1 MFHLSRAA
9 RLSTKL
15 VLLTGVGLSSAGA
28 AKYVSM
34 AISHFS
40 IAKYSITSGQGT
52 SATVKVS
59 PASAAVQ
66 VVKFSS
72 SNPAVASVPSAMP
85 ISPGG
90 SQATVPIVAG
100 STGGCVFITAT
111 MGTDSWPRDLIVHP
125 ASGTTAFTLTV
136 PDQILV
142 LGGTYGGKVTA
153 GLMSGIPV
161 SLASS
166 DPTVLTV
173 PASSETVRGIA
184 SFNMVTKKEGCVTI
198 SATVRSQTVKKVVR
212 VVYIGG

>member
-1 MFHLSRAA
+1 MFQLSRAA
-9 RLSTKL
+9 RL
-15 VLLTGVGLSSAGA
+15 VLLAGVGLSSIGA
-28 AKYVSM
+28 AKFVAT
-34 AISHFS
+34 AISHFA
-40 IAKYSITSGQGT
+40 IAKYSIVSGQGT
-52 SATVKVS
+52 SATVRVS

-66 VVKFSS
+66 VIRFSS

-85 ISPGG
+85 ISPGA
-90 SQATVPIVAG
+90 SQATVPIIAG
-100 STGGCVFITAT
+100 STGGCVLITAAL
-111 MGTDSWPRDLIVHP
+111 GTDSWSRDLVVHP
-125 ASGTTAFTLTV
+125 ASGASTFTLTV

-142 LGGTYGGKVTA
+142 LGGTYAGQVTA
-153 GLMSGIPV
+153 GLMSRIPV

-198 SATVRSQTVKKVVR
+198 SATVRSQTVKKIVR